1 MLFQNVNLDQ
11 RVFFVMNHV
20 QKTAQARVIATTQH
34 VTAVN
39 LDITVEHAPTS
50 VANARILPVF
60 SRVEHVTSLVILV
73 TMEIC
78 VLIHAN
84 TMDVSLVTE
93 EVGNVSYVSLGFM
106 ETIVPL
112 PVAMHVQPQMTTWCI
127 VLKTRALVERVYV

>member
-11 RVFFVMNHV
+11 RVFFVMKRV
-20 QKTAQARVIATTQH
+20 QKTAQVRVIATTQH
-34 VTAVN
+34 VTAVSQ
-39 LDITVEHAPTS
+39 DITVEPAPTS
-50 VANARILPVF
+50 VDNAQILHVF
-60 SRVEHVTSLVILV
+60 SRVEHVTSLVIRV
-73 TMEIC
+73 STETC

-84 TMDVSLVTE
+84 TEVVSLVTE

>member
-11 RVFFVMNHV
+11 RVFFVMKPV
-20 QKTAQARVIATTQH
+20 QTTAQTRVIATTQH

-39 LDITVEHAPTS
+39 LGITVEPAPTS
-50 VANARILPVF
+50 VANARILPVL

-73 TMEIC
+73 SMETC

-84 TMDVSLVTE
+84 TEVVSLVAE
-93 EVGNVSYVSLGFM
+93 EVVNVSYVSLGFM

-112 PVAMHVQPQMTTWCI
+112 PVAMHVHPQMTTWCI
-127 VLKTRALVERVYV
+127 ALKTQALVERVNV